1 MTIEITGRNVE
12 VTNSMRDYAGKRLD
26 KLLAEFPRIDK
37 MHMILDV
44 QKFTHLAEVIV
55 HAARHIQLEGKA
67 TSENMYASIDEA
79 VDKVEAQLRKTLDK
93 RHEHKGNSKLRDLE
107 PTAEVE

>member
-12 VTNSMRDYAGKRLD
+12 VSSSMRDYAGKRLD

-55 HAARHIQLEGKA
+55 HAARHIQLEAKA
-67 TSENMYASIDEA
+67 SSENMYASIDEA
-79 VDKVEAQLRKTLDK
+79 VDKVESQLRKTLDK
-93 RHEHKGNSKLRDLE
+93 RHEHKGNGKIRDLE
-107 PTAEVE
+107 PIAEVE